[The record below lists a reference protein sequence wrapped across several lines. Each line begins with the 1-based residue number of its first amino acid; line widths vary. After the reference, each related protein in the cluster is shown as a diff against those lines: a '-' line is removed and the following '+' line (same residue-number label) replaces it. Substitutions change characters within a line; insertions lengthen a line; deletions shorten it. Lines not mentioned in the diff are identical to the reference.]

1 MCGVTLYIP
10 KQSKSDYR
18 VSTSASVPELQN
30 HVTELETRVNR
41 ETRRRLSLE
50 NEVRRLTEENRHL
63 QDQAQAAVQQL
74 RKFTEWFFKNVHR
87 Q

>member
-1 MCGVTLYIP
+1 M
-10 KQSKSDYR
+10 
-18 VSTSASVPELQN
+18 SVPELQS
-30 HVTELETRVNR
+30 HVSELESRVNR

-50 NEVRRLTEENRHL
+50 DKVRRLTEENRQL

>member
-1 MCGVTLYIP
+1 MVF
-10 KQSKSDYR
+10 R
-18 VSTSASVPELQN
+18 VSTSTSVPELQS
-30 HVTELETRVNR
+30 HVSELESRVDR

-50 NEVRRLTEENRHL
+50 NEVRRLRDENRQL